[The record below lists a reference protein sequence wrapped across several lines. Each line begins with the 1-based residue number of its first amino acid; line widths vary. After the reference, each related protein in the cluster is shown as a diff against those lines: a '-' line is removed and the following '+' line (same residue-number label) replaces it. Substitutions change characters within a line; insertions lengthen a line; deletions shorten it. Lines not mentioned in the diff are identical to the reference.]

1 MRLYW
6 QGNLHQFICHC
17 FDLSPTLYIFTK
29 HLKVLV
35 AFLRRLGTLIIIYLN
50 YMLIIAKSVEE
61 TLVYKDRVV
70 ILLMQAVGFVINQEK
85 SVMILIQ
92 I

>member
-1 MRLYW
+1 
-6 QGNLHQFICHC
+6 
-17 FDLSPTLYIFTK
+17 
-29 HLKVLV
+29 
-35 AFLRRLGTLIIIYLN
+35 
-50 YMLIIAKSVEE
+50 MLIIAKSVEE